1 MSKVNQKKSGVILTY
16 LTQTVKILTG
26 LIYTPIM
33 LSIVG
38 QSEYGLYEISES
50 IISYLV
56 LINLGFLGAYARY
69 YTVAQQKSKKET
81 DNINGV
87 FLIVLL
93 IMSAICVIA
102 GVTLVSNVELLFGSG
117 LTVDEYALSKKL
129 MGILIV
135 NMAISF
141 PAGLFEHNITVNEHF
156 FIIKIIELLK
166 QLLNP
171 FIALPL
177 LLLGYGS
184 FGLVITTTFITI
196 TASIIEIIY
205 CKTKLDMGFALS
217 ENPMPILRN
226 IGKFSFFILL
236 NQIIDLINWN
246 IDKVIIGRYMGSV
259 AVAIYSV
266 GGQLR
271 RMFSTFP
278 NAIRTVYQPQMY
290 KMVAFRKSK
299 ESISQLF
306 ANVGRI
312 QCLILLPMLI
322 GFVCLGKQFINLW
335 TGEEYIEAYYVAICI
350 MVPISIPHM
359 QDIGIDL
366 QRAMNKHQARSVVY
380 ASIAIVN
387 ILLTIPLVR
396 IYGIIGASF
405 ATGISLLAGNGIFM
419 NFYYKKALG
428 VDIKIFWNKILRII
442 IPEAL
447 IGVGFFFICRWL
459 IIDNWLKMI
468 LMSSGYIFVYIIT
481 VYCFLLTS
489 NEKTTIKKILHK
501 EK

>member
-1 MSKVNQKKSGVILTY
+1 MSHIA
-16 LTQTVKILTG
+16 
-26 LIYTPIM
+26 
-33 LSIVG
+33 
-38 QSEYGLYEISES
+38 
-50 IISYLV
+50 SY
-56 LINLGFLGAYARY
+56 
-69 YTVAQQKSKKET
+69 
-81 DNINGV
+81 
-87 FLIVLL
+87 
-93 IMSAICVIA
+93 
-102 GVTLVSNVELLFGSG
+102 
-117 LTVDEYALSKKL
+117 
-129 MGILIV
+129 
-135 NMAISF
+135 
-141 PAGLFEHNITVNEHF
+141 
-156 FIIKIIELLK
+156 
-166 QLLNP
+166 
-171 FIALPL
+171 
-177 LLLGYGS
+177 
-184 FGLVITTTFITI
+184 
-196 TASIIEIIY
+196 
-205 CKTKLDMGFALS
+205 
-217 ENPMPILRN
+217 
-226 IGKFSFFILL
+226 
-236 NQIIDLINWN
+236 
-246 IDKVIIGRYMGSV
+246 
-259 AVAIYSV
+259 
-266 GGQLR
+266 
-271 RMFSTFP
+271 
-278 NAIRTVYQPQMY
+278 
-290 KMVAFRKSK
+290 
-299 ESISQLF
+299 
-306 ANVGRI
+306 AN
-312 QCLILLPMLI
+312 
-322 GFVCLGKQFINLW
+322 CLGKQFINLW

-447 IGVGFFFICRWL
+447 IGVWFFFICRWL